1 MQMDAT
7 PSNVAM
13 AEAAERRAQAAYDR
27 AAVRLGE
34 AAMRLFE
41 ALRPLGVTGATESDM
56 DAAIVARG
64 AEAAA
69 RQDAL
74 RAAKL
79 WGFAKH
85 AVIAAR
91 MRNAGIVSEQ
101 AIAEVLA
108 LCDGNR
114 RRR

>member
-1 MQMDAT
+1 MLQEAT

-13 AEAAERRAQAAYDR
+13 AEAAYDR
-27 AAVRLGE
+27 AATRLGE

-41 ALRPLGVTGATESDM
+41 ALRPLRATGATESDM

-69 RQDAL
+69 RQDAH

-85 AVIAAR
+85 AVIVAR
-91 MRNAGIVSEQ
+91 MRNAGIASEQ
-101 AIAEVLA
+101 AIAETIALA
-108 LCDGNR
+108 DGNR
-114 RRR
+114 R